1 MLHCRASSCVPP
13 CVHGPVQ
20 QFALQAVLYVVSR
33 LLRFKYNSALLAP
46 SCTNPRTA
54 RRCTAILSGTRV
66 IGSRPLFVW
75 CMSSLL
81 QCKEEKCALVL
92 PVTYETFSFV
102 DRSHI
107 IRWLFYILRSMASV
121 HAGGEAL
128 SYLLLVCM
136 CVHVCTWMYIA
147 QDFLHCVCIYFGMA
161 PAAVYCESSQE
172 LATSGSG

>member
-20 QFALQAVLYVVSR
+20 QFAMQAVLYVVSR
-33 LLRFKYNSALLAP
+33 LLCFKYNSALLAL

-75 CMSSLL
+75 CMSCLL

-92 PVTYETFSFV
+92 PVTYDTFSFV
-102 DRSHI
+102 DRTHI

-121 HAGGEAL
+121 HAGGEVL
-128 SYLLLVCM
+128 SYLLLVCVCACLYLHVHCTGFFAL
-136 CVHVCTWMYIA
+136 CVHLFW
-147 QDFLHCVCIYFGMA
+147 H
-161 PAAVYCESSQE
+161 
-172 LATSGSG
+172 GSCCSPL